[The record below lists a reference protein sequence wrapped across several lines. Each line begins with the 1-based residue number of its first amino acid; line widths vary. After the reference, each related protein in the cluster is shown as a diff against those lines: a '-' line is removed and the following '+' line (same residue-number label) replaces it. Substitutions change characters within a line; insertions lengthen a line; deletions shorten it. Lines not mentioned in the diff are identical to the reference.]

1 MGRKKVPEN
10 EIKENTK
17 IRIRSDYKKKARE
30 MGLNLSQVMEN
41 ALLEIFKKKKIARW
55 AAAAVHCS

>member
-10 EIKENTK
+10 QIKENTK

-41 ALLEIFKKKKIARW
+41 ALLEIFKKNMKK
-55 AAAAVHCS
+55 